1 MTFDNLAQSQGQGF
15 GSKTQ
20 SIFGGSQTQQQAAAP
35 AFG

>member
-1 MTFDNLAQSQGQGF
+1 MTFGNLAQNQGQGF

-20 SIFGGSQTQQQAAAP
+20 SVFGGSQTQQQASTP